1 MSKRITL
8 KSYVLMSSYLL
19 TTLLFVSS
27 FAEEKGDM
35 RFGVLVMVGGRYD
48 NLRMCVASP
57 KGVKGGMIADVMFTG
72 SYALKDNLS
81 LGINLPVMR
90 PLLFAFAFKMLQFE
104 PEFYL
109 NVKVGENDKRA
120 FIIAPSAGVS
130 LHYGPDY
137 NSDRVNRSPSFFAAG
152 PIVGCHLGMDL
163 THNGRNHNII
173 GIKPFYA
180 ALFSTDK
187 RIGTVVGGVVE
198 YQYLRE

>member
-1 MSKRITL
+1 MYKKVTP
-8 KSYVLMSSYLL
+8 KTCEQM
-19 TTLLFVSS
+19 TLLLLVSLFLTS

-57 KGVKGGMIADVMFTG
+57 KGVKGGMIADIMFTG

-90 PLLFAFAFKMLQFE
+90 PILFALAFKMLQFE

-109 NVKVGENDKRA
+109 NVKVVENDKRA
-120 FIIAPSAGVS
+120 FMVSPSAGVS

-152 PIVGCHLGMDL
+152 PILGCHLSMDL
-163 THNGRNHNII
+163 SNSGKNHNII
-173 GIKPFYA
+173 GLKPFYA

-187 RIGTVVGGVVE
+187 RVGTVVGGVVE
-198 YQYLRE
+198 YQYLRD